1 MVHEH
6 QRMQNKRV
14 EDKGQKYNDNE
25 IFLSYKYHNPVV

>member
-14 EDKGQKYNDNE
+14 EDKGKKYNDNE
-25 IFLSYKYHNPVV
+25 FFLKLQVS